1 MTSRLWLSKHKL
13 VLASRSRA
21 RQTMLVRAGIPIE
34 VVHPAVDERG
44 LQREAG
50 SDTSPEK
57 IALML
62 ASAKA
67 LAVANTM
74 AGRLVLGSD
83 QILDL
88 DGNICNKVADRVSA
102 RKRLQMLSG
111 RMHKLHSAYSFARDG
126 VVVRSGVVSARL
138 SIRTLSDDFIENYLD
153 ERGPE
158 VLDSV
163 AVYEIEGL
171 GVQMFDSID
180 GDWFTIQG
188 LPLNVVM
195 TFLRDEGCLL
205 R

>member
-21 RQTMLVRAGIPIE
+21 RQAMLVRAGIPIE
-34 VVHPAVDERG
+34 VVHPTVDERS

-50 SDTSPEK
+50 SDASPAN

-88 DGNICNKVADRVSA
+88 DGSICNKVIDRASA
-102 RKRLQMLSG
+102 SKRLQMLSG

-138 SIRTLSDDFIENYLD
+138 SIRTLSDEFIENYLD

-195 TFLRDEGCLL
+195 TFLRDEGWLL

>member
-1 MTSRLWLSKHKL
+1 MTSKLWLSKHKL

-21 RQTMLVRAGIPIE
+21 RQTMLIRAGIPIE
-34 VVHPAVDERG
+34 VIHPAVDERG
-44 LQREAG
+44 LQRNAG
-50 SDTSPEK
+50 SDASPEM

-67 LAVANTM
+67 LAVADSM

-88 DGNICNKVADRVSA
+88 DGNICNKVADRTSA
-102 RKRLQMLSG
+102 RRRLQNLSG

-126 VVVRSGVVSARL
+126 VVLRSGVVSAQL
-138 SIRTLSDDFIENYLD
+138 SVRTMSDEFIDNYLD
-153 ERGPE
+153 VRGPE

-171 GVQMFDSID
+171 GVQMFDSVD

-188 LPLNVVM
+188 LPLNDVM
-195 TFLRDEGCLL
+195 AFLRDEGCLL